1 MKQIILFSAL
11 AVSVLSTAFTPE
23 KSPVLTSNQSK
34 VTALTNDFAFLRG
47 HRQGKNITLTWGM
60 VSNAGLV
67 GFDIEKTNQD
77 PNDPYSV
84 WEDAGSV
91 AGSDAR
97 SFKLNDPN
105 VYPGQT
111 HFRITAWYSDS
122 RSSTSEIVTVK
133 IVSK

>member
-11 AVSVLSTAFTPE
+11 AVSVLSTAFTSE
-23 KSPVLTSNQSK
+23 KKPVLTSNQSK
-34 VTALTNDFAFLRG
+34 ITALTNDFAFVRG
-47 HRQGKNITLTWGM
+47 HRQGKSITLTWGM

-97 SFKLNDPN
+97 SFKLNDSN

-111 HFRITAWYSDS
+111 HYRITAWYSDS
-122 RSSTSEIVTVK
+122 RSSTSEILTVK

>member
-1 MKQIILFSAL
+1 
-11 AVSVLSTAFTPE
+11 
-23 KSPVLTSNQSK
+23 
-34 VTALTNDFAFLRG
+34 
-47 HRQGKNITLTWGM
+47 M

-105 VYPGQT
+105 VFPGQT
-111 HFRITAWYSDS
+111 HYRITAWYSDS
-122 RSSTSEIVTVK
+122 RSSTSEILTVK

>member
-11 AVSVLSTAFTPE
+11 AVSVLSTAFTSE
-23 KSPVLTSNQSK
+23 KKPVLTSDQSTI
-34 VTALTNDFAFLRG
+34 TALTNDFAFVRG
-47 HRQGKNITLTWGM
+47 HRQGKSITLTWGM
-60 VSNAGLV
+60 VSSAGLV

-97 SFKLNDPN
+97 SFKLNDSN

-111 HFRITAWYSDS
+111 HYRITAWYSDS
-122 RSSTSEIVTVK
+122 RSSTSEILTVK